1 MSGSVVEILAPTD
14 QPDGTRMSLIRWM
27 KSPGDTVA
35 EDEALAELETDK
47 VTLEI
52 NSPAAGV
59 LEEVEAKA
67 GDAIGPGQ
75 RLGAIRIVGVETH
88 VETHMGEDAGAT
100 DPEGD
105 VADDPARGPDEA
117 NAAPLLANGHE
128 DRLSPS
134 VRRLLQTHR
143 LDPARI
149 SGTGRG
155 GRITREDVLVYIERQ
170 PAEEEAPQPRVQQP
184 NVQPPVSEIRPQP
197 VPQPTVAPMAGAASA
212 SQIIPHDSM
221 RRSIAEHM
229 VRSVATAPHVTA
241 LFEMDLTRVLA
252 DRQKRRAEYQSQGA
266 DLTLTAYF
274 IAASVAAMR
283 AVPQVNSRFHNHGL
297 EVYSDINIG
306 IGTAL
311 EDKGLIVPVV
321 HKAQELNL
329 LGIAR
334 RLEDI
339 KQRARANGLK
349 PADVQGG
356 TFTISNH
363 GTSGSLLAAPIIIN
377 QPQSAI
383 LGIGKLEKRVV
394 VREIDGTDAMV
405 IRPMAY
411 VSLTIDHRVLDGFQ
425 TNKWLSAFVS
435 HLENWAG

>member
-1 MSGSVVEILAPTD
+1 MSGSVIEILAPTD
-14 QPDGTRMSLIRWM
+14 QPDGTRMSLIRWL
-27 KSPGDTVA
+27 KQPGDTVA
-35 EDEALAELETDK
+35 ADDALLEVETDK

-59 LEEVEAKA
+59 LAEASANA

-75 RLGAIRIVGVETH
+75 RLGAIRIVGADTRIETH
-88 VETHMGEDAGAT
+88 TGEDTGAA
-100 DPEGD
+100 DMD
-105 VADDPARGPDEA
+105 VPAADDPTRLGVASVLP
-117 NAAPLLANGHE
+117 NGHE
-128 DRLSPS
+128 HRLSPS
-134 VRRLLQTHR
+134 VRRLLQQHR
-143 LDPARI
+143 LDPAHI

-155 GRITREDVLVYIERQ
+155 GRITREDVLAFVERPPLTAEKSAPQVSQ
-170 PAEEEAPQPRVQQP
+170 PQPQPGAQAATRAQPAPQPHP
-184 NVQPPVSEIRPQP
+184 ASI
-197 VPQPTVAPMAGAASA
+197 GANH
-212 SQIIPHDSM
+212 IIPHDGM

-241 LFEMDLTRVLA
+241 LFEADLTRILA
-252 DRQKRRAEYQSQGA
+252 DRKKRRAEFQAQGA

-283 AVPQVNSRFHNHGL
+283 AVPQVNSRFHEHGL
-297 EVYSDINIG
+297 EVFSDINIG

-321 HKAQELNL
+321 HKAQELSL
-329 LGIAR
+329 FGIAK

-339 KQRARANGLK
+339 KNRARANGLK

-394 VREIDGTDAMV
+394 VREIEGTDAMV

-425 TNKWLSAFVS
+425 TNAWLSAFVS

>member
-14 QPDGTRMSLIRWM
+14 QPEGTRMSLIRWL
-27 KSPGDTVA
+27 KNPGDTVA
-35 EDEALAELETDK
+35 ADEALAELETDK
-47 VTLEI
+47 VTLEL
-52 NSPAAGV
+52 NSPSAGV
-59 LEEVEAKA
+59 LAEVAVSA
-67 GDAIGPGQ
+67 GDAVSPGQ
-75 RLGAIRIVGVETH
+75 RLGAIRVVGAHTRIETH
-88 VETHMGEDAGAT
+88 AGEDSGTT
-100 DPEGD
+100 DTDLPA
-105 VADDPARGPDEA
+105 ADDPARLDFP
-117 NAAPLLANGHE
+117 AAPQNNHHE
-128 DRLSPS
+128 HRLSPS
-134 VRRLLQTHR
+134 VRRLLQQHD

-149 SGTGRG
+149 SGTGKG
-155 GRITREDVLVYIERQ
+155 GRITREDVLAFIENPPSEKPHAQ
-170 PAEEEAPQPRVQQP
+170 PALQPAP
-184 NVQPPVSEIRPQP
+184 
-197 VPQPTVAPMAGAASA
+197 GAASH
-212 SQIIPHDSM
+212 ILPHDAM
-221 RRSIAEHM
+221 RRSIAEYM

-241 LFEMDLTRVLA
+241 LFEADLTRILA
-252 DRQKRRAEYQSQGA
+252 DRKQRRAEFQAQGA

-283 AVPQVNSRFHNHGL
+283 AVPHVNSRFHDHGL
-297 EVYSDINIG
+297 EVFSDINIG

-321 HKAQELNL
+321 HKAQDLSL
-329 LGIAR
+329 LGIAK

-339 KQRARANGLK
+339 KQRARTNALK

-394 VREIDGTDAMV
+394 VREIDGTDAML

-425 TNKWLSAFVS
+425 TNKWLSAFVAT
-435 HLENWAG
+435 LENWPG

>member
-1 MSGSVVEILAPTD
+1 MSGSVVEILAPAD
-14 QPDGTRMSLIRWM
+14 QPEGTRMTLIRWLRN
-27 KSPGDTVA
+27 PGDTVA

-59 LEEVEAKA
+59 LAEVEAQA
-67 GDAIGPGQ
+67 GDAIGPAQ
-75 RLGAIRIVGVETH
+75 RLGHIRIVGIDTH

-100 DPEGD
+100 DLVGD
-105 VADDPARGPDEA
+105 VADDPARGP
-117 NAAPLLANGHE
+117 AAASDAGSLTNGHE

-143 LDPARI
+143 LDPVRI
-149 SGTGRG
+149 SGTGKG
-155 GRITREDVLVYIERQ
+155 GRITREDVLAYIERQ
-170 PAEEEAPQPRVQQP
+170 PAAPEMATPQPPQAEVRPQQDVRP
-184 NVQPPVSEIRPQP
+184 EFGPQP
-197 VPQPTVAPMAGAASA
+197 VATGA
-212 SQIIPHDSM
+212 SQILSHDSM

-241 LFEMDLTRVLA
+241 LFEADLTRVLA
-252 DRQKRRAEYQSQGA
+252 DRKQRRAEFQAQGA

-283 AVPQVNSRFHNHGL
+283 AVPQVNSRFRDHGL
-297 EVYSDINIG
+297 EVFSDINIG

-321 HKAQELNL
+321 HKAQELSL
-329 LGIAR
+329 LGIAK

-394 VREIDGTDAMV
+394 VREIDGSDAMV

-425 TNKWLSAFVS
+425 TNAWLTAFVS
-435 HLENWAG
+435 VLENWGK

>member
-14 QPDGTRMSLIRWM
+14 QPEGTRMALIRWL
-27 KSPGDTVA
+27 KNSGDTVA
-35 EDEALAELETDK
+35 ADEALAELETDK

-59 LEEVEAKA
+59 LADVSAQA
-67 GDAIGPGQ
+67 GDAIAPGQ
-75 RLGAIRIVGVETH
+75 RLGAIRIVGIETYVETH
-88 VETHMGEDAGAT
+88 AGEDTGAA
-100 DPEGD
+100 DIDMPA
-105 VADDPARGPDEA
+105 ADDPARLDFSGAGGANKHEA
-117 NAAPLLANGHE
+117 PNHE
-128 DRLSPS
+128 YRLSPS
-134 VRRLLQTHR
+134 VRRLVQQHR

-155 GRITREDVLVYIERQ
+155 GRITREDVLAFIDNQ
-170 PAEEEAPQPRVQQP
+170 PAE
-184 NVQPPVSEIRPQP
+184 NQPPEKPAAQPQP
-197 VPQPTVAPMAGAASA
+197 VLPQERQLQPAPIPGA
-212 SQIIPHDSM
+212 SQIIPHDGM

-241 LFEMDLTRVLA
+241 LFEADLTRILE
-252 DRQKRRAEYQSQGA
+252 DRKQRRAEFQRQGA

-283 AVPQVNSRFHNHGL
+283 AVPQVNSRFHDHGL
-297 EVYSDINIG
+297 EVFSDINIG

-321 HKAQELNL
+321 HKAQELSL

-339 KQRARANGLK
+339 KNRARATNLK

-394 VREIDGTDAMV
+394 VREIEGSDAMV
-405 IRPMAY
+405 IRPMCY

-425 TNKWLSAFVS
+425 TNAWLSAFVS
-435 HLENWAG
+435 TLENWRG

>member
-14 QPDGTRMSLIRWM
+14 QPEGTRMSLIRWL
-27 KSPGDTVA
+27 KNPGDTVA
-35 EDEALAELETDK
+35 VDEALAELETDK
-47 VTLEI
+47 VTLEL
-52 NSPAAGV
+52 NSPSAGV
-59 LEEVEAKA
+59 LAEVAVSA
-67 GDAIGPGQ
+67 GDAVSPGQ
-75 RLGAIRIVGVETH
+75 RLGAIRVVGAHTRIETH
-88 VETHMGEDAGAT
+88 AGEDSGTT
-100 DPEGD
+100 DTDLPA
-105 VADDPARGPDEA
+105 ADDPARLDFP
-117 NAAPLLANGHE
+117 AAPQNTHHE
-128 DRLSPS
+128 HRLSPS
-134 VRRLLQTHR
+134 VRRLLQQHD

-149 SGTGRG
+149 SGTGKG
-155 GRITREDVLVYIERQ
+155 GRITREDVLAFIENPPSEKPHAQ
-170 PAEEEAPQPRVQQP
+170 PAPQP
-184 NVQPPVSEIRPQP
+184 
-197 VPQPTVAPMAGAASA
+197 APGAS
-212 SQIIPHDSM
+212 SHILPHDAM

-241 LFEMDLTRVLA
+241 LFEADLTRILA
-252 DRQKRRAEYQSQGA
+252 DRKQRRAEFQAQGA

-283 AVPQVNSRFHNHGL
+283 AVPHVNSRFHDHGL
-297 EVYSDINIG
+297 EVFSDINIG

-321 HKAQELNL
+321 HKAQDLSL
-329 LGIAR
+329 LGIAK
-334 RLEDI
+334 RLDDI
-339 KQRARANGLK
+339 KNRARSNSLK

-394 VREIDGTDAMV
+394 VREIDGTDAML

-425 TNKWLSAFVS
+425 TNTWLSAFVAT
-435 HLENWAG
+435 LENWPG

>member
-1 MSGSVVEILAPTD
+1 MSGANVEILAPTD
-14 QPDGTRMSLIRWM
+14 QQDGTRMSLIRWL
-27 KSPGDTVA
+27 KNPGDTVT

-59 LEEVEAKA
+59 LADVEAKA
-67 GDAIGPGQ
+67 GDALGPGQ
-75 RLGAIRIVGVETH
+75 RLGVIRIVGVETH

-100 DPEGD
+100 DLPDE
-105 VADDPARGPDEA
+105 VVDDPARGPADA
-117 NAAPLLANGHE
+117 VTTPPLTNGHE

-134 VRRLLQTHR
+134 VRRLLQQHR

-155 GRITREDVLVYIERQ
+155 GRITREDVLAYIEHQ
-170 PAEEEAPQPRVQQP
+170 PAEPEVATPQPPRPAPQP
-184 NVQPPVSEIRPQP
+184 
-197 VPQPTVAPMAGAASA
+197 VAAGG
-212 SQIIPHDSM
+212 SQIIAHDAM

-241 LFEMDLTRVLA
+241 LFEADLTRVMA
-252 DRQKRRAEYQSQGA
+252 DRKQRRAEFQAQGA

-283 AVPQVNSRFHNHGL
+283 AVPQVNSRFHDYGL
-297 EVYSDINIG
+297 EVFSDVNIG

-321 HKAQELNL
+321 HKAQEMSL
-329 LGIAR
+329 LGIAK

-339 KQRARANGLK
+339 KQRARMNGLK

-405 IRPMAY
+405 IRPMCY

-425 TNKWLSAFVS
+425 TNKWLTAFVG
-435 HLENWAG
+435 HLENWPG

>member
-1 MSGSVVEILAPTD
+1 MSGSVIDILAPAD
-14 QPDGTRMSLIRWM
+14 QPDGTRMSFIRWL
-27 KSPGDTVA
+27 KNAGDTVMA
-35 EDEALAELETDK
+35 DEALAEVETDK

-52 NSPAAGV
+52 NAPAAGV
-59 LEEVEAKA
+59 LEALSAKA
-67 GDAIGPGQ
+67 GDAIGAGQ
-75 RLGAIRIVGVETH
+75 PLAAIRIVGADTC

-100 DPEGD
+100 DLED
-105 VADDPARGPDEA
+105 ASADDPLRGPGEA
-117 NAAPLLANGHE
+117 SSPAPAFGNGHE
-128 DRLSPS
+128 GRLSPS
-134 VRRLLQTHR
+134 VRKLLQAHR
-143 LDPARI
+143 LDPAPI
-149 SGTGRG
+149 PGTGRG
-155 GRITREDVLVYIERQ
+155 GRITREDVLAYIERKPEGTAAAEPQRGAEMEQSQ
-170 PAEEEAPQPRVQQP
+170 P
-184 NVQPPVSEIRPQP
+184 SLS
-197 VPQPTVAPMAGAASA
+197 GANR
-212 SQIIPHDSM
+212 IIPHDGM

-229 VRSVATAPHVTA
+229 VRSVSTAPHVTA
-241 LFEMDLTRVLA
+241 LFEADLTRILA
-252 DRQKRRAEYQSQGA
+252 DRKQRRDEFQAQGA

-283 AVPQVNSRFHNHGL
+283 AVPQVNSRFHDHGL
-297 EVYSDINIG
+297 EVFSDINIG

-329 LGIAR
+329 LGIAK

-394 VREIDGTDAMV
+394 VREIDGTDALV

-425 TNKWLSAFVS
+425 TNKWLAAFVDA
-435 HLENWAG
+435 LENWAG

>member
-14 QPDGTRMSLIRWM
+14 QPEGTRMSLIRWL
-27 KSPGDTVA
+27 KNPGDTVA
-35 EDEALAELETDK
+35 ADEALAELETDK
-47 VTLEI
+47 VTLEL
-52 NSPAAGV
+52 NSPSAGV
-59 LEEVEAKA
+59 LAEVAVSA
-67 GDAIGPGQ
+67 GDAVSPGQ
-75 RLGAIRIVGVETH
+75 RLGAIRVVGAHTRIETH
-88 VETHMGEDAGAT
+88 AGEDSGTT
-100 DPEGD
+100 DTDLPA
-105 VADDPARGPDEA
+105 ADDPARLDFP
-117 NAAPLLANGHE
+117 AAPQNSRHE
-128 DRLSPS
+128 HRLSPS
-134 VRRLLQTHR
+134 VRRLLQQHD

-149 SGTGRG
+149 SGTGKG
-155 GRITREDVLVYIERQ
+155 GRITREDVLAFIENPPEPQ
-170 PAEEEAPQPRVQQP
+170 PAPQPALQP
-184 NVQPPVSEIRPQP
+184 
-197 VPQPTVAPMAGAASA
+197 APGAS
-212 SQIIPHDSM
+212 SHILPHDAM

-241 LFEMDLTRVLA
+241 LFEADLTRILA
-252 DRQKRRAEYQSQGA
+252 DRKQRRAEFQAQGA

-283 AVPQVNSRFHNHGL
+283 AVPHVNSRFHDHGL
-297 EVYSDINIG
+297 EVFSDINIG

-321 HKAQELNL
+321 HKAQDLSL
-329 LGIAR
+329 LGIAK

-339 KQRARANGLK
+339 KQRARTNALK

-394 VREIDGTDAMV
+394 VREIDGTDAML

-411 VSLTIDHRVLDGFQ
+411 VSLTIDHRALDGFQ
-425 TNKWLSAFVS
+425 TNTWLSAFVAT
-435 HLENWAG
+435 LENWPG